1 MTITR
6 TPKPEEWETIC
17 YRGSTL
23 CKSLSSIALG
33 GCLWKVVVVWDDGT
47 DKGKQI
53 AYDEAC
59 DFF

>member
-1 MTITR
+1 M
-6 TPKPEEWETIC
+6 C
-17 YRGSTL
+17 YRGSTV